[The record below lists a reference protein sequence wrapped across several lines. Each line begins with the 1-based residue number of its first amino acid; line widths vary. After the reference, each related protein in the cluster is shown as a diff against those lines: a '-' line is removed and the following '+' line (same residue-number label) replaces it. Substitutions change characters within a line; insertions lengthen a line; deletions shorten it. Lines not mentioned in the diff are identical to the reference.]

1 MKKSFAALTGA
12 AIIAS
17 SAAIMPAAVLGTLA
31 SSVAVTPAAAL
42 GACGPNGHRNAWGR
56 CVFGGQNQDWCLRHT
71 GHVAAYVGY
80 GRRRC
85 F

>member
-1 MKKSFAALTGA
+1 MKKLFATLTGA
-12 AIIAS
+12 AVIAA
-17 SAAIMPAAVLGTLA
+17 SAAVTPAAILGTLA

-42 GACGPNGHRNAWGR
+42 GACGPNRHRNAFGH

-71 GHVAAYVGY
+71 GHVATYVGY
-80 GRRRC
+80 GRRHC